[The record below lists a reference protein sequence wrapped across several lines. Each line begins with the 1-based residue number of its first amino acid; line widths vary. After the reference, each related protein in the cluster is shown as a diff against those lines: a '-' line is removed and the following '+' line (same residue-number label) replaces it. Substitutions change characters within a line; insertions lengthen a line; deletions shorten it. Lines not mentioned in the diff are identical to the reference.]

1 MNKNN
6 KQDDRIKHSRILE
19 LQEKESTLQKGDSKY
34 RTMINKFR
42 KGIGLKPQYPEN
54 NMEENYEFE

>member
-1 MNKNN
+1 MKKNN
-6 KQDDRIKHSRILE
+6 IQDERIKHSRILE
-19 LQEKESTLQKGDSKY
+19 LQEKESTRKKGDTKY

-54 NMEENYEFE
+54 MEENYEPE

>member
-1 MNKNN
+1 MKKNKTH
-6 KQDDRIKHSRILE
+6 DDRIKHFRILE
-19 LQEKESTLQKGDSKY
+19 LQEKESTRQRGDTKY

-54 NMEENYEFE
+54 MEEI

>member
-19 LQEKESTLQKGDSKY
+19 LQEKESTRKKGDTKY
-34 RTMINKFR
+34 RLMINKFR
-42 KGIGLKPQYPEN
+42 KGIGLKPLYPEQ
-54 NMEENYEFE
+54 MEER

>member
-1 MNKNN
+1 MKKNN
-6 KQDDRIKHSRILE
+6 KQDERIKHSRILE
-19 LQEKESTLQKGDSKY
+19 LQEKESTRQRGDTKY

-54 NMEENYEFE
+54 MEENYEPE